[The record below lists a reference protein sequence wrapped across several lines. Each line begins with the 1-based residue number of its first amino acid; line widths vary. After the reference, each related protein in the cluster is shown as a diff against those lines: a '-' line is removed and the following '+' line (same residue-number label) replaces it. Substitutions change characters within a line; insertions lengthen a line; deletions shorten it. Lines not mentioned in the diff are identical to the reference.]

1 MAATSKSAALTRE
14 ILEKLASLKD
24 PDLEARNDA
33 TPDRVPFTKRACA
46 ERLRTFAAHR
56 WLPSS
61 EGGAQP
67 EALARRGF
75 RCAGRADGDAPVL
88 VGEELTPPVDASV
101 WVDDDA
107 SARERTAALLDGLDA
122 FAARGPDAA
131 AAAEALGAA
140 GWDVVDGTTVSCAF
154 CARAPRI
161 LEVGAPAVHRVWCP
175 RAGRDGGGDPLRDAA
190 AELAKAGPPAKRARV
205 SD

>member
-67 EALARRGF
+67 KALARRGF

-122 FAARGPDAA
+122 FAARGPVRRARRA
-131 AAAEALGAA
+131 RVEPAA
-140 GWDVVDGTTVSCAF
+140 GPGDVPRRR
-154 CARAPRI
+154 ARARRGAPRI
-161 LEVGAPAVHRVWCP
+161 H
-175 RAGRDGGGDPLRDAA
+175 DSM
-190 AELAKAGPPAKRARV
+190 V
-205 SD
+205 SFVRP